1 MHVPSS
7 ILSHA
12 AKRDPHPSLAVIRDI
27 VSPDFG
33 LAMLTTM
40 METVCGAA
48 ARPPTLHGAHAGDAC
63 APCCAWGACGNT
75 HAAPCQD
82 ACDDHRAM
90 ADDCDAASSTTE
102 EMAGSPDQG
111 QTAWA
116 SPAASPQ
123 AADKPAAKGR
133 KVAAKAASCKPQRMC
148 MYEHCPSPM
157 HSSKWR
163 VVTATTVAGGR
174 DWQTLFGMTLCDSCY
189 STYRK
194 HGTFI
199 RSVRTTEGW
208 ARFDHSAQTH
218 ILNKPSKKRV
228 SPTPRPVKR
237 SRQGTSAADPAAKRR
252 APSLIVDNESE
263 SLTVDLL
270 AGRPR
275 RERKPSA
282 KLRDVLCGP
291 EEEHDESSES
301 SDYVDTPSTTPAANE
316 CWRDE
321 AVEYE
326 SSSTDSEM
334 NREPEEA
341 GGEDADLPTTINN
354 DQHELDDQ
362 FPVGLPGWFPV
373 APVDGDSFLVF

>member
-1 MHVPSS
+1 
-7 ILSHA
+7 
-12 AKRDPHPSLAVIRDI
+12 
-27 VSPDFG
+27 
-33 LAMLTTM
+33 M
-40 METVCGAA
+40 METACGAA
-48 ARPPTLHGAHAGDAC
+48 ARPPTLHCAQAGDAC
-63 APCCAWGACGNT
+63 APCCAWGACGQT
-75 HAAPCQD
+75 HAAPCRD
-82 ACDDHRAM
+82 ACDDHGDI
-90 ADDCDAASSTTE
+90 ADECDAASSTTE

-111 QTAWA
+111 QAAWA
-116 SPAASPQ
+116 SPAPSSQ
-123 AADKPAAKGR
+123 AADKPAGKAR

-174 DWQTLFGMTLCDSCY
+174 DWQSLFGMTLCDSCY

-237 SRQGTSAADPAAKRR
+237 SRPGTSAADPAAKRR

-263 SLTVDLL
+263 SLTLDLL

-282 KLRDVLCGP
+282 KLRDVLSGP
-291 EEEHDESSES
+291 EEEGHEESSDS

-321 AVEYE
+321 AAEYE
-326 SSSTDSEM
+326 SSSTDSEVH
-334 NREPEEA
+334 REP
-341 GGEDADLPTTINN
+341 EDADLPTTIN